1 MMQRK
6 GMYRKRE
13 RVFLWYAIYVFSSQA
28 SLRLLAKLMDVS
40 VRSVL
45 ALPFHHSAWKV
56 PERRNKNLFLES
68 FKQHSSP
75 VANELLYVLKREM
88 SDSAIGL

>member
-1 MMQRK
+1 MVRHLRFQLA
-6 GMYRKRE
+6 GS
-13 RVFLWYAIYVFSSQA
+13 A
-28 SLRLLAKLMDVS
+28 LRLLAKLMDVS

-68 FKQHSSP
+68 FKHSSP